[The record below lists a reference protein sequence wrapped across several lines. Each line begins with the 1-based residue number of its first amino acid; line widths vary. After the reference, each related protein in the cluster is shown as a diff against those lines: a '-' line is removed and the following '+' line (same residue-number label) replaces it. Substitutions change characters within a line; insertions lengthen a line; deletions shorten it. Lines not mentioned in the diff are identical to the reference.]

1 MKTRI
6 VFTKIHE
13 DSYFR
18 SLSDR
23 EQCFFFFLLTN
34 ERVNLSGMYHCPDW
48 YILGVK
54 PHWNQKSLNEMKSEF
69 QANGKFAFIDGWVK
83 ILNYSKYNQYTGESN
98 LKALGREL
106 QGIPESVLSYTPD
119 TLPTGGVDCPDSLNN
134 QKSVIS
140 NQKSDEVYK
149 NIITHYNST
158 FEKQTKSYASWKPNC
173 DFWLGSYTLEDIKT
187 AITNWKKHGWWATD
201 PSLDLLFRTKN
212 KNGQPVDYI
221 DQLLNLKGAIRD
233 SQPVDSLTAL
243 MRRVHGQS

>member
-1 MKTRI
+1 MSGWIKLHRSIVEWEWYKNPCTRD
-6 VFTKIHE
+6 VFIH
-13 DSYFR
+13 
-18 SLSDR
+18 L
-23 EQCFFFFLLTN
+23 LLTANN
-34 ERVNLSGMYHCPDW
+34 ETKNWQGVTIRTGQAIIGRKALAKTLGISERNVRTALKHLKSTSEIAIETTNRFSLIT
-48 YILGVK
+48 ILKWAEYQGGATSRTTNK
-54 PHWNQKSLNEMKSEF
+54 LSLNRPASDQQVTTPKE
-69 QANGKFAFIDGWVK
+69 VK
-83 ILNYSKYNQYTGESN
+83 NIRNKEERRDIYTE
-98 LKALGREL
+98 
-106 QGIPESVLSYTPD
+106 
-119 TLPTGGVDCPDSLNN
+119 
-134 QKSVIS
+134 
-140 NQKSDEVYK
+140 
-149 NIITHYNST
+149 IITHYNST